1 MEMSDFLTIIA
12 IIIGPIAAVQI
23 QKLIERTKEQKN
35 RKVYIFKTLMA
46 SRGSALSHSHVEA
59 LNRIDLE
66 FSDDK
71 KYVKVIQAWKEYFDN
86 LSQKVDDNQIPIWSS
101 KNEELLVELLFEMGK
116 SLGYKFEKL
125 LIKRNI
131 YSPIGHA
138 RIEQEQET
146 LRRNLNEVLD
156 GQRFI
161 PMTLIQD
168 EDQLKKQAELQ
179 EIMINYY
186 KSQIDKQE

>member
-1 MEMSDFLTIIA
+1 MQISNVLTIIA

-23 QKLIERTKEQKN
+23 QKFIEKTKDKKN
-35 RKVYIFKTLMA
+35 RKIYIFKTLMA
-46 SRGSALSHSHVEA
+46 ARGSALYHSHVEA

-66 FSDDK
+66 FSGER
-71 KYVKVIQAWKEYFDN
+71 KYDKVIQAWKEYFDN
-86 LSQKVDDNQIPIWSS
+86 LSQKVDDNQIPVWSS

-116 SLGYKFEKL
+116 SLGYKFDKL

-138 RIEQEQET
+138 RIEQEQEN

-156 GQRFI
+156 GNRVI

-168 EDQLKKQAELQ
+168 EEQIKKQVELQ
-179 EIMINYY
+179 KIMIDYY
-186 KSQIDKQE
+186 KSQTEKQE

>member
-1 MEMSDFLTIIA
+1 MQISNVLTIIA

-23 QKLIERTKEQKN
+23 QKFIEKTKDKKN
-35 RKVYIFKTLMA
+35 RKIYIFKTLMA

-66 FSDDK
+66 FSGER
-71 KYVKVIQAWKEYFDN
+71 KYDKVIQAWKEYFDN
-86 LSQKVDDNQIPIWSS
+86 LSQKVDDNQIPVWSS

-116 SLGYKFEKL
+116 SLGYKFDKL

-138 RIEQEQET
+138 RIEQEQEN

-156 GQRFI
+156 GNRVI

-168 EDQLKKQAELQ
+168 EEQIKKQVELQ
-179 EIMINYY
+179 KIMIDYY
-186 KSQIDKQE
+186 KSQTEKQE